1 MNPINGNAD
10 SNTLYGTDDSDSILG
25 FDGNDTLVAGPGLDT
40 LDGGAGDDQFYSR
53 TTNMAATFDDGAN
66 LVAGGAG
73 NDLFVGGLGNDSA
86 SGDDGDDTLYGEAG
100 QDQFSGGSGADELF
114 GGVGTD
120 SLDGGTGSDTIDGGA
135 DDDRIE
141 GGTDHDSLIG
151 SAGNDH
157 LDGQDGNDTLIAS
170 TGLDTLIGGAGN
182 DRLYSRTQSDIGDDG
197 ANSVDGGSG
206 DDLFVGGL
214 GDDTAVG
221 GTGNDTLQGDEG
233 SDRLS
238 GGNDNDELYGAAG
251 NDTLD
256 GGDGHD
262 NLVGGLGN
270 DSIGGDT
277 GNDTLIAGPGLDT
290 LQGGDGND
298 AIYSRTTDLDSNFD
312 DGANLAS
319 GGAGNDLFAG
329 GLGNDSASGDDG
341 NDTLQGE
348 AGADQLSGGSGNDQL
363 FGDEGRDSLDGGG
376 GSDTID
382 GGADDDRIEGGT
394 EHDSL
399 IGGTGDDRLDGQD
412 GDDTLIASAGLD
424 TLIGGAGN
432 DRLYSRTQ
440 TDIGNDG
447 ANSVDG
453 GSGDD
458 SFAGGLGDDTAVGGT
473 GDDTLH
479 GAEGH
484 DRLNGGDDHD
494 ELYGAEGNDTLDGG
508 AGGNLL
514 VGGEGNDHYLIG
526 SALTRVVEQ
535 AGAADSA
542 LSLVDFF
549 KRPAGIES
557 YALGTGVAR
566 LPYWIDGLIPV
577 DASGGYFAT
586 LLGPAKQM
594 GYTFP
599 RELPTYITESR
610 PTDGQGFEAFSSTQQ
625 SATAQVLTYLQSV
638 VDLQFVP
645 VASADAP
652 NVIALAN
659 NLQTGSAGY
668 ARYPSSSQAGSDV
681 FLNTDP
687 SQQNANPV
695 AGSYGALTLI
705 HEIIHSLGLKHPFA
719 DEDDPDDNFAVLPKP
734 DETLRWTVMSYDNQG
749 DANKAFWVSSL
760 RPLDIAALQYLYG
773 PSASTRAGDDVYRVG
788 APDPART
795 DDITLISPAQSSF
808 IWDGGGNDR
817 IDASQAQAAVVIA
830 LEPGYRGWIGA
841 WAESITAAGQITV
854 NFATRIEALTG
865 SSFGDRLFGNTLD
878 NLIEAGSGN
887 DQVAAG
893 AGHDRL
899 LGEAGLDSLAGGEGN
914 DTLAGGSGA
923 DRMSG
928 DAGNDRFEQVD
939 SGDYAWGG
947 TGLDRAVFDAPS
959 TLFRA
964 RSLGSGDH
972 VQWLIDKAET
982 GWASVMLSGVEELIF
997 SDRTVTLASLAT
1009 DALSAAGSG
1018 LVWHWKSH
1026 AVLSATHATGGVSPG
1041 TLVSNGS
1048 DVVGAADVLAALKLS
1063 TGRALSHSSN
1073 NTQPAPELSPLQR
1086 LAADINGDLSVT
1098 LPDAKA
1104 LLEIALGTQAL
1115 PNEPWL
1121 FIPEGTDLA
1130 LATSTSGQRS
1140 SIPGSVTGNTLPD
1153 ARTHNWIAVLVGDI
1167 DGSWRPAAANAAVT
1181 LPDDYLRSLAEP
1193 LSIAPSQWGLADSP
1207 VQPAVE
1213 LTVQLDPLMLG

>member
-1 MNPINGNAD
+1 MNPINGTAGND
-10 SNTLYGTDDSDSILG
+10 TLYGTDASDSIVG
-25 FDGNDTLVAGPGLDT
+25 FDGDDTLVAGPGLDT
-40 LDGGAGDDQFYSR
+40 LDGGAGDDRFYSR
-53 TTNMAATFDDGAN
+53 TTNMDATFDDGAN
-66 LVAGGAG
+66 RVIGGAG
-73 NDLFVGGLGNDSA
+73 NDLFAGGLGNDSA
-86 SGDDGDDTLYGEAG
+86 SGDDGHDTLQGEAG
-100 QDQFSGGSGADELF
+100 ADQLSGGSGNDLLF
-114 GGVGTD
+114 GAEGRD
-120 SLDGGTGSDTIDGGA
+120 SLDGGTGNDTIDGGA

-151 SAGNDH
+151 GAGNDH
-157 LDGQDGNDTLIAS
+157 LDGQDGNDTLIAG

-182 DRLYSRTQSDIGDDG
+182 DRLYSRTQSDTGDDG

-221 GTGNDTLQGDEG
+221 GTGNDTLQGEDG

-238 GGNDNDELYGAAG
+238 GGGDNDDLYGAEG

-270 DSIGGDT
+270 DSIAGGT

-290 LQGGDGND
+290 LHGGDGND
-298 AIYSRTTDLDSNFD
+298 AIYSRTTDLDANFD

-348 AGADQLSGGSGNDQL
+348 AGADQLSGGSGNDQI
-363 FGDEGRDSLDGGG
+363 FGAEGRDSLDGGTG
-376 GSDTID
+376 DDTVD

-394 EHDSL
+394 DHDSL
-399 IGGTGDDRLDGQD
+399 IGGAGNDHLDGHD
-412 GDDTLIASAGLD
+412 GDDTLIASTGLD

-440 TDIGNDG
+440 TDTGHDG

-473 GDDTLH
+473 GNDTLQ
-479 GAEGH
+479 GAEGNDH
-484 DRLNGGDDHD
+484 LYGGDDND
-494 ELYGAEGNDTLDGG
+494 ELYGAEGNDTLEGG
-508 AGGNLL
+508 AGSNLL

-535 AGAADSA
+535 AGTADSA

-557 YALGTGVAR
+557 YAPGTGVTR

-586 LLGPAKQM
+586 LLGPAKQI

-599 RELPTYITESR
+599 RELPTYISESR
-610 PTDGQGFEAFSSTQQ
+610 PTDNQGFEAFSPTQQ

-638 VDLQFVP
+638 VDLQFVS

-659 NLQTGSAGY
+659 NQQTGSAGY
-668 ARYPSSSQAGSDV
+668 ARYPSSSQAGSDI

-687 SQQNANPV
+687 SQQNADPV

-705 HEIIHSLGLKHPFA
+705 HEISHALGLKHPFA
-719 DEDDPDDNFAVLPKP
+719 DEDEPDDNFAVLPKP

-788 APDPART
+788 AHDPARA
-795 DDITLISPAQSSF
+795 DDITLISPAQPSF

-841 WAESITAAGQITV
+841 WDQSITAAGQITV
-854 NFATRIEALTG
+854 NFGTRIESLTG

-878 NLIEAGSGN
+878 NLIDGGSGH
-887 DQVAAG
+887 DQIAAG
-893 AGHDRL
+893 AGHDQL
-899 LGEAGLDSLAGGEGN
+899 LGGAGLDSLAGGDGN
-914 DTLAGGSGA
+914 DTLTGGSGA
-923 DRMSG
+923 DRLSG
-928 DAGNDRFEQVD
+928 GAGDDRFERID
-939 SGDYAWGG
+939 SGDHAWGG
-947 TGLDRAVFDAPS
+947 AGLDRAVFNAPS
-959 TLFRA
+959 SLFRA
-964 RSLGSGDH
+964 RALGSGDS
-972 VQWLIDKAET
+972 VQWLLDKAET
-982 GWASVMLSGVEELIF
+982 VWASVMLSSVEELIF
-997 SDRTVTLASLAT
+997 SDRTVTLASMAT
-1009 DALSAAGSG
+1009 DTLSAAGSG

-1026 AVLSATHATGGVSPG
+1026 AVLSATNVTGDMNPG
-1041 TLVSNGS
+1041 TSVSSGS
-1048 DVVGAADVLAALKLS
+1048 SAVGAADVLAALKLS
-1063 TGRALSHSSN
+1063 TGRAASHSTN
-1073 NTQPAPELSPLQR
+1073 NTQPAPELSPFQR
-1086 LAADINGDLSVT
+1086 LAADINGDLAVT
-1098 LPDAKA
+1098 LADAKA
-1104 LLEIALGTQAL
+1104 LLEIALGTRAL
-1115 PNEPWL
+1115 SDEPWL

-1130 LATSTSGQRS
+1130 LATSSSGQRS
-1140 SIPGSVTGNTLPD
+1140 SIPGSVTRNTLPD
-1153 ARTHNWIAVLVGDI
+1153 ATAHNWIALLLGDI
-1167 DGSWRPAAANAAVT
+1167 DGSWRPAGSNAAVT
-1181 LPDDYLRSLAEP
+1181 LPDEYLRSLAEP
-1193 LSIAPSQWGLADSP
+1193 LAIAPSQWGLVDSP

>member
-1 MNPINGNAD
+1 MNPINGTAGND
-10 SNTLYGTDDSDSILG
+10 TLYGTDASDSILG
-25 FDGNDTLVAGPGLDT
+25 LDGNDILVAGPGLDT

-53 TTNMAATFDDGAN
+53 TTSMAATFDDGAN
-66 LVAGGAG
+66 RVIGGAG
-73 NDLFVGGLGNDSA
+73 NDLFVGGLGTDSA
-86 SGDDGDDTLYGEAG
+86 SGDDGDDTLDGEAG
-100 QDQFSGGSGADELF
+100 QDQFSGGSGADLLF
-114 GGVGTD
+114 GGLGSD
-120 SLDGGTGSDTIDGGA
+120 SLDGSAGNDTIDGGA
-135 DDDRIE
+135 DNDRIE

-151 SAGNDH
+151 GAGNDH
-157 LDGQDGNDTLIAS
+157 LDGQDGNDTLIAGI
-170 TGLDTLIGGAGN
+170 GLDTLIGGAGN
-182 DRLYSRTQSDIGDDG
+182 DRLYSRTQSDTGDDG
-197 ANSVDGGSG
+197 ANSVDGGPG

-221 GTGNDTLQGDEG
+221 GTGHDTLQGEDG

-238 GGNDNDELYGAAG
+238 GGGDNDDLYGSEG

-262 NLVGGLGN
+262 NLVGGLGH
-270 DSIGGDT
+270 DSIAGGT

-298 AIYSRTTDLDSNFD
+298 AIYSRTTDLDANFD

-341 NDTLQGE
+341 HDTLQGE

-363 FGDEGRDSLDGGG
+363 FGDGGRDSLDGGTG
-376 GSDTID
+376 DDTVD
-382 GGADDDRIEGGT
+382 GGEDDDRIEGGAG
-394 EHDSL
+394 HDSL
-399 IGGTGDDRLDGQD
+399 IGGAGNDHLDGHD
-412 GDDTLIASAGLD
+412 GDDTLIASTGLD

-440 TDIGNDG
+440 TDNGLDG

-458 SFAGGLGDDTAVGGT
+458 SFSGGLGDDTAVGGT
-473 GDDTLH
+473 GNDTLQ
-479 GAEGH
+479 GAEGNDH
-484 DRLNGGDDHD
+484 LYGGDDND
-494 ELYGAEGNDTLDGG
+494 ELYGAEGHDTLEGG

-535 AGAADSA
+535 AGTADSA

-557 YALGTGVAR
+557 YAPGTGVAR

-599 RELPTYITESR
+599 RELPTYISESR
-610 PTDGQGFEAFSSTQQ
+610 PTDNQSFEAFSPTQQ

-638 VDLQFVP
+638 IDLQFVP

-659 NLQTGSAGY
+659 NQQTASAGY
-668 ARYPSSSQAGSDV
+668 ARYPSSSQTGSDI

-687 SQQNANPV
+687 SQQNADPV

-705 HEIIHSLGLKHPFA
+705 HEISHALGLKHPFA

-788 APDPART
+788 AHDPART
-795 DDITLISPAQSSF
+795 DDITLISPAQPSF

-841 WAESITAAGQITV
+841 WDQSITAAGQITV
-854 NFATRIEALTG
+854 NFGTRIESLTG

-878 NLIEAGSGN
+878 NLIEGGSGH
-887 DQVAAG
+887 DQIAAG
-893 AGHDRL
+893 AGHDQL
-899 LGEAGLDSLAGGEGN
+899 LGGAGLDSLAGGDGN
-914 DTLAGGSGA
+914 DTLTGGSGA
-923 DRMSG
+923 DRLSG
-928 DAGNDRFEQVD
+928 GAGDDRFEQID
-939 SGDYAWGG
+939 SGDHAWGG
-947 TGLDRAVFDAPS
+947 AGLDRAVFNAPS
-959 TLFRA
+959 SLFRA
-964 RSLGSGDH
+964 RALGSGDST
-972 VQWLIDKAET
+972 QWLLDKAET
-982 GWASVMLSGVEELIF
+982 GWSSVMLSSVEELIF

-1009 DALSAAGSG
+1009 DTMSAAGSG

-1026 AVLSATHATGGVSPG
+1026 AVLSAANVTGDVNPG
-1041 TLVSNGS
+1041 TSVSSGS
-1048 DVVGAADVLAALKLS
+1048 DAVGAADVLAALKLS
-1063 TGRALSHSSN
+1063 TGRAVSHSSN
-1073 NTQPAPELSPLQR
+1073 HTQPSPELSLFQR

-1104 LLEIALGTQAL
+1104 LLEIALGTRAL
-1115 PNEPWL
+1115 PDEPWL

-1130 LATSTSGQRS
+1130 LATSSSGQRS
-1140 SIPGSVTGNTLPD
+1140 SIPGSVTRNTLPD
-1153 ARTHNWIAVLVGDI
+1153 ATTHNWIALLLGDI
-1167 DGSWRPAAANAAVT
+1167 DGSWRPAASNAAIT
-1181 LPDDYLRSLAEP
+1181 LPDEYLRSLAEP
-1193 LSIAPSQWGLADSP
+1193 LAIAPSQWGLADHP
-1207 VQPAVE
+1207 IEPAVE
-1213 LTVQLDPLMLG
+1213 WVAQLDPLMLG